1 MFSACDCHPIGAS
14 GRTCNQSTGQCP
26 CKDGVTGITC
36 NRCARGYQQSRSH
49 IAPCIKMPR
58 VVQTQGI
65 EGEDSSENEN
75 GEEEDEERYEN
86 RNGEYSFFHD
96 IMRNFPLLS

>member
-1 MFSACDCHPIGAS
+1 
-14 GRTCNQSTGQCP
+14 
-26 CKDGVTGITC
+26 
-36 NRCARGYQQSRSH
+36 
-49 IAPCIKMPR
+49 MPR